1 MSDTPRTDA
10 LEAEMQKLSYSAPNN
25 YCIELCQQLER
36 ELNAAL
42 SPVSLSTRVLT
53 QSGERTKYQKTFKAQ
68 AMTFDQKCEVLAVK
82 MLSDCEIEPEKLPQ
96 LAKELAQNLQRTI
109 EQFIDEKELH

>member
-36 ELNAAL
+36 ELNAAKIREKEL
-42 SPVSLSTRVLT
+42 EGNSIIAEVAVQRLT
-53 QSGERTKYQKTFKAQ
+53 EKSG
-68 AMTFDQKCEVLAVK
+68 VLAVG
-82 MLSDCEIEPEKLPQ
+82 EPCAGVWIGPPDASLRQWSCRCGANNPQ
-96 LAKELAQNLQRTI
+96 QCRTETAKK
-109 EQFIDEKELH
+109 D

>member
-1 MSDTPRTDA
+1 M
-10 LEAEMQKLSYSAPNN
+10 
-25 YCIELCQQLER
+25 
-36 ELNAAL
+36 
-42 SPVSLSTRVLT
+42 
-53 QSGERTKYQKTFKAQ
+53 
-68 AMTFDQKCEVLAVK
+68 AMTFDPKCVVLAVK

>member
-1 MSDTPRTDA
+1 MSDTPKTDA
-10 LEAEMQKLSYSAPNN
+10 ALDAEVGTPDSMAVLF
-25 YCIELCQQLER
+25 LCQQLER

-68 AMTFDQKCEVLAVK
+68 AMTFDPKCEVLAVK